1 MPGNAAGWPSSRM
14 LSALRELFDSI
25 VGADAA
31 AGAPRSA
38 GEHTLELAAAVLLV
52 EVMRAD
58 GRFDER
64 ERAAVVAAIR
74 RQFGLTDDEARRLA
88 DAAHVSAAASTDLY
102 GFTSRLDER
111 LSMEDKLRLIELMW
125 RVAYADA
132 ELAAHER
139 HVMWRIADLLH
150 VPPGAYQHARLR
162 AQRGGDD
169 NSPI

>member
-1 MPGNAAGWPSSRM
+1 M
-14 LSALRELFDSI
+14 LNALREWFDAI
-25 VGADAA
+25 VAPDEAA
-31 AGAPRSA
+31 ATPHGAGA
-38 GEHTLELAAAVLLV
+38 HTLELAAAVLLV

-64 ERAAVVAAIR
+64 ERAAVVAAMR
-74 RQFGLTDDEARRLA
+74 HQFGLADDEARRLA

-102 GFTSRLDER
+102 SFTSRLDER
-111 LSMEDKLRLIELMW
+111 LPMEDKLRLIELMW

-162 AQRGGDD
+162 AQQAADG
-169 NSPI
+169 I